1 MCLRAQR
8 RKIYPL
14 APAAQLRD
22 LIAQCFSVGLPVDK
36 ADEQPGRRRA
46 RSTRTDFREV
56 SDEEAQRLRDKI
68 RTWFFHA
75 KIEDIREDN
84 IREVRPSSAAP
95 TLTATVARVGARQRT
110 NARGGR
116 AAARVSRGHR

>member
-14 APAAQLRD
+14 APADQVRD

-36 ADEQPGRRRA
+36 ADEQEGPRRA
-46 RSTRTDFREV
+46 RTTRTDFREV
-56 SDEEAQRLRDKI
+56 SDEEAARLRDKI

-75 KIEDIREDN
+75 KVEDIREDN
-84 IREVRPSSAAP
+84 VREVRRSI
-95 TLTATVARVGARQRT
+95 
-110 NARGGR
+110 GR
-116 AAARVSRGHR
+116 PR